1 VYPIPGPIA
10 LAGVSPVM
18 GLRTEIF
25 IKVEIVLGA
34 AGKTAVITPELA
46 ELLTEVAPSI
56 VKKSALTPV
65 NV

>member
-1 VYPIPGPIA
+1 MYPGPGTIA

>member
-1 VYPIPGPIA
+1 MYPGPGTIA

-18 GLRTEIF
+18 GLRTEIDEA
-25 IKVEIVLGA
+25 EIVLGA

>member
-18 GLRTEIF
+18 GLRTEI
-25 IKVEIVLGA
+25 IIEVEIVLGA

-46 ELLTEVAPSI
+46 ELLTEVAPST
-56 VKKSALTPV
+56 VKKLALTPV

>member
-25 IKVEIVLGA
+25 IEVEIVLGA

-46 ELLTEVAPSI
+46 ELLTEVAPST
-56 VKKSALTPV
+56 VKKLALTPV

>member
-1 VYPIPGPIA
+1 VYPGPEPIA
-10 LAGVSPVM
+10 LAGVSPVI
-18 GLRTEIF
+18 GLRTEIA
-25 IKVEIVLGA
+25 IEVEIVLGA